1 MASEIKV
8 DTISEKTS
16 ANGVAIDSV
25 VHKDSAIYPSSADG
39 GALGSASNEWSDLFL
54 ADSSVIKF
62 GADQDT
68 TLTHTDGTGLTLN
81 STNKLTFGDVASYI
95 NQSSDGVLTI
105 AGEATIDLTA
115 STAVTV
121 SNDLKLDSDAAVL
134 SFGANTEIALTHV
147 HDTGLKLTD
156 SGGTPTLQLHD
167 SNESIASDGSK
178 VIITS
183 GGTAFSLPTSDGS
196 NGQALVT
203 NGSAVLSFGSAGAST
218 IGALTDVT
226 LDATNFT
233 NSFLLQLNSDGSAPG
248 TGTLSTANNNIGIGK
263 NVFAA
268 LTSGQQNTCI
278 GETGNTLTSGSN
290 NTLVGHGA
298 GNSITTGSMNMG
310 FGKGA
315 IDGFDTESNNIGIG
329 ENALGGSVA
338 GGEYNTAIGGTALDA
353 VTSGDDNT
361 ALGYNA
367 GADLTTGSK
376 NVFVGKD
383 AGKTTTTGSDN
394 IFIGYDLNGLSGGAG
409 VNEIVIGD
417 NFQPGASNRFS
428 FGKASNVV
436 YNNFDADNSWTRSS
450 DERIK
455 RNIQNDTLGL
465 NFINDLRTVTFQW
478 KDSRDVPQ
486 ELTQSYNA
494 ENKMNMD
501 ITMHGMIAQEVK
513 AALDTAG
520 VSTFGGWD
528 VQDDGTQSVSREMF
542 VIPLIRAVQELTA
555 RVKELED
562 K

>member
-178 VIITS
+178 IIITS

-196 NGQALVT
+196 NGQVLAT
-203 NGSAVLSFGSAGAST
+203 NGSGVLSFASASGGDLSFGGDTFGENKT
-218 IGALTDVT
+218 IGANDAYSLT
-226 LDATNFT
+226 LETN
-233 NSFLLQLNSDGSAPG
+233 NA
-248 TGTLSTANNNIGIGK
+248 
-263 NVFAA
+263 AA
-268 LTSGQQNTCI
+268 LVISAAGEITKPLQPCFGVTTSATQTN
-278 GETGNTLTSGSN
+278 LT
-290 NTLVGHGA
+290 
-298 GNSITTGSMNMG
+298 
-310 FGKGA
+310 K
-315 IDGFDTESNNIGIG
+315 
-329 ENALGGSVA
+329 GSV
-338 GGEYNTAIGGTALDA
+338 NTI
-353 VTSGDDNT
+353 VF
-361 ALGYNA
+361 
-367 GADLTTGSK
+367 GSE
-376 NVFVGKD
+376 
-383 AGKTTTTGSDN
+383 
-394 IFIGYDLNGLSGGAG
+394 IFDLNG
-409 VNEIVIGD
+409 D
-417 NFQPGASNRFS
+417 FASNTFTAPVT
-428 FGKASNVV
+428 GK
-436 YNNFDADNSWTRSS
+436 Y
-450 DERIK
+450 
-455 RNIQNDTLGL
+455 L
-465 NFINDLRTVTFQW
+465 
-478 KDSRDVPQ
+478 
-486 ELTQSYNA
+486 
-494 ENKMNMD
+494 
-501 ITMHGMIAQEVK
+501 
-513 AALDTAG
+513 
-520 VSTFGGWD
+520 
-528 VQDDGTQSVSREMF
+528 
-542 VIPLIRAVQELTA
+542 LTA
-555 RVKELED
+555 RVTLAQLDHDSNFYAQFKIVTSNRDHSNNLSIQDIMEAQPELYPFEVAVVAD
-562 K
+562 MDASDTASVGYIESGPGASQTDVYNADNDPIYHVFSGCLLA